1 MELGDVANIKQSRR
15 NTLPIPRPNAF
26 LDVVHCDIGYGD
38 CKAIGGARF
47 CLLLVDR
54 ATRYVWIYAL
64 KSLCHENITRAFQQ
78 FCVDAGSLPHRLY
91 TDFDNKLITG
101 PTEQFLCENGCKICA
116 SPNSRQDKNGLVER
130 AWQTFVYMAHSY
142 VTDMQMSHSFW
153 YRALWQAVFVLNY
166 LPCTVSQVLTSPHEL
181 VYGVKPDYWLL
192 FC

>member
-1 MELGDVANIKQSRR
+1 M
-15 NTLPIPRPNAF
+15 
-26 LDVVHCDIGYGD
+26 
-38 CKAIGGARF
+38 IGGVHF

-54 ATRYVWIYAL
+54 ATCYCWIYAL

-91 TDFDNKLITG
+91 TDFDNKLIAG

-153 YRALWQAVFVLNY
+153 YRALRQAVFVLNY